1 MPLLDM
7 FMNKTN
13 PRTAVTSTLVALSC
27 ALVSMQA
34 SAGPRVGSVVGAPS
48 SNTATVQARVLSATP
63 VVAQVEAP
71 RQVCFDELRPAP
83 VRSSGGGALLGAI
96 AGGVI
101 GNALGKGGGRALAT
115 GAGVIGGAI
124 LGDHI
129 ENDGRQGGMRTVR
142 QCEQQMSYENQVVA
156 YDVVYEYAGQ
166 RYSTQMPQ
174 EPGKTIS
181 LQVTVSPEVYAEPRM
196 MMAPPPALM
205 QAPVMSRAD
214 YYHPGVIVTNA
225 PMRGWGDDRRW
236 AHGHHHRRHHHWD

>member
-1 MPLLDM
+1 MKKHQTL
-7 FMNKTN
+7 T
-13 PRTAVTSTLVALSC
+13 TAFSTLVVLSGALAC
-27 ALVSMQA
+27 GTA
-34 SAGPRVGSVVGAPS
+34 SAGPRVGSIVGTPS

-63 VVAQVEAP
+63 VVAQVEVP
-71 RQVCFDELRPAP
+71 RPVCFDELRQAP

-129 ENDGRQGGMRTVR
+129 ENDGRQGGTRTVR
-142 QCEQQMSYENQVVA
+142 QCEQQVSYQNQVVA

-174 EPGKTIS
+174 EPGKTIP
-181 LQVTVSPEVYAEPRM
+181 LQVMLSPQVYS
-196 MMAPPPALM
+196 APPMVM
-205 QAPVMSRAD
+205 QAPAVSRAD
-214 YYHPGVIVTNA
+214 YYQPDQQEVIMIDA
-225 PMRGWGDDRRW
+225 PLRDWDDDRRW
-236 AHGHHHRRHHHWD
+236 ERDHHHRRHHWD